1 MSDDRPIG
9 EDDLQAFV
17 DGRLSPER
25 RAAVETYLDAN
36 PPAVAQVSAYR
47 ELREALRARL
57 AFKAHEPLPSR
68 LRIANIAAARRQ
80 RAGRRMATLAA
91 SLVWLIVGGVVGW
104 AAHAW
109 LGAAGLPGILAG
121 RTSLADDAFAA
132 HRTFVAEVAHP
143 VEVGAGQEQHLVQW
157 LSRRLG
163 RPLRAPNLAEHDL
176 RLMGGRLLPGDG
188 GPAAQFM
195 YENPQGTR
203 VTLYLQGGP
212 REESAFRFARHG
224 DVSAFYWVEDGFG
237 YVISGALD
245 RERLLAVAETV
256 YRQFDAGGSDR
267 KRTVL

>member
-17 DGRLSPER
+17 DDRLSPER
-25 RAAVETYLDAN
+25 RAAVEGYLGTN
-36 PPAVAQVSAYR
+36 PPAAAQVSAYQDV
-47 ELREALRARL
+47 REALRARL

-80 RAGRRMATLAA
+80 RAQRRLAPVAA
-91 SLVWLIVGGVVGW
+91 SLVWLMVGGVAGW
-104 AAHAW
+104 ATHAW
-109 LGAAGLPGILAG
+109 LGAAGWPAILAG
-121 RTSLADDAFAA
+121 RTALADDAFAA

-143 VEVGAGQEQHLVQW
+143 VEVGAAQEQHLVQW

-163 RPLRAPNLAEHDL
+163 RPLRAPDLNEHGL
-176 RLMGGRLLPGDG
+176 RLMGGRLLPGDD

-195 YENPQGTR
+195 YENLRGTR

-237 YVISGALD
+237 YVVSGALD
-245 RERLLAVAETV
+245 RERLLAVAETA
-256 YRQFDAGGSDR
+256 YRQFHGGGTDR